1 MIKLVSAATA
11 REQLHLDNDMQ
22 ADWLDMAIA
31 GVSAAVVAWVGGI
44 DRLAPVDS
52 SGNPTI
58 DSDGVVEGVD
68 GAAVLAVLVEIAY
81 QYRFREGAA
90 EQNQGDWFKP
100 GYVLNMS
107 STALLTP
114 LRQPVVR

>member
-1 MIKLVSAATA
+1 MIKLVSTA
-11 REQLHLDNDMQ
+11 YAMEQLHLDNDMQ
-22 ADWLDMAIA
+22 YPWLDIAIA

-44 DRLAPVDS
+44 ERLAPVDS
-52 SGNPTI
+52 SGDPTI
-58 DSDGVVEGVD
+58 DSDGVVEDVD

-90 EQNQGDWFKP
+90 EQGQGDWYST

-114 LRQPVVR
+114 LREPVVR

>member
-1 MIKLVSAATA
+1 MIKLVSVATVM
-11 REQLHLDNDMQ
+11 EQLHLDNDMQ
-22 ADWLDMAIA
+22 TAWLDVAIA

-44 DRLAPVDS
+44 ERLAPVDS

-58 DSDGVVEGVD
+58 DSDGVVEDVD
-68 GAAVLAVLVEIAY
+68 GAAVLAVLVEVAY

-90 EQNQGDWFKP
+90 EQDQGDWYAT

-114 LRQPVVR
+114 LREPVVR